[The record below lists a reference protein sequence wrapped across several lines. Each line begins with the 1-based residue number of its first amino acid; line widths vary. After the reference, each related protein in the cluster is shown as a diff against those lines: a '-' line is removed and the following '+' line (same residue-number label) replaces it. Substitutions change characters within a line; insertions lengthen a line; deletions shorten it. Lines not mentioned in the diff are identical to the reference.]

1 MRLVVIVLLCA
12 SSVSVLSKFVEANKH
27 VEFAKSIHF
36 LSGIL
41 KKLKRMPITIML
53 RKGLK
58 ERFIHKFAEKY
69 F

>member
-1 MRLVVIVLLCA
+1 MSLVVIALLCA

-41 KKLKRMPITIML
+41 KKVKKNAHNDHVAKGSKRTI
-53 RKGLK
+53 
-58 ERFIHKFAEKY
+58 Y
-69 F
+69 S